1 MKTETKWKQEI
12 KGKVQNSATKKKQRR
27 GTQIIESKKERT
39 ERGEEERVRESE
51 WRSREGTQSC
61 RVLNEAKKTHH
72 LATPHTLPEC
82 HPKSV
87 HNWPANCHKMQ
98 CKRGGRGEVKK
109 AAQAWLRGQQQ
120 FGSGNA
126 CQGQTHRELS
136 LADCPKILK
145 RGDQRERHRGR
156 DSEREGGREAGGAVT
171 AKGLLPLPK
180 R

>member
-1 MKTETKWKQEI
+1 MKTETKWKREI
-12 KGKVQNSATKKKQRR
+12 KGKVQNSATKKKLQRR

-39 ERGEEERVRESE
+39 ERGKLGRSGSKRERR
-51 WRSREGTQSC
+51 REGTQSC

-98 CKRGGRGEVKK
+98 WKEGEGEREK

-145 RGDQRERHRGR
+145 RGDQRERDRDSGR
-156 DSEREGGREAGGAVT
+156 DGGREVRGAVT

>member
-1 MKTETKWKQEI
+1 MKTRNKRQSSEHCDE
-12 KGKVQNSATKKKQRR
+12 KKKQRR

-39 ERGEEERVRESE
+39 ERGKLGRSGSKRERR
-51 WRSREGTQSC
+51 REGTQSC

-98 CKRGGRGEVKK
+98 WKGGEGEREK

>member
-1 MKTETKWKQEI
+1 MKTRNKRQSSEHCDQ
-12 KGKVQNSATKKKQRR
+12 KKLQRR

-87 HNWPANCHKMQ
+87 HN
-98 CKRGGRGEVKK
+98 
-109 AAQAWLRGQQQ
+109 
-120 FGSGNA
+120 
-126 CQGQTHRELS
+126 
-136 LADCPKILK
+136 
-145 RGDQRERHRGR
+145 
-156 DSEREGGREAGGAVT
+156 
-171 AKGLLPLPK
+171 
-180 R
+180 